1 MYSLFAMILNHIL
14 VSTNSFKATPI
25 LWAKSFLDSGTLTP
39 VLKKLEAEG
48 VLDRIN
54 EKICIGQGY
63 RGKTGKLGIGSCTT
77 HFRNNLPGCPPT
89 AEEMEQF
96 LRSLD

>member
-1 MYSLFAMILNHIL
+1 MDE
-14 VSTNSFKATPI
+14 
-25 LWAKSFLDSGTLTP
+25 LDSCSACYGTLIP

-48 VLDRIN
+48 ILDRIN

-63 RGKTGKLGIGSCTT
+63 RGKTGELGIGNCTA
-77 HFRNNLPGCPPT
+77 HFMNNLPGCPPT
-89 AEEMEQF
+89 AEEMDRF